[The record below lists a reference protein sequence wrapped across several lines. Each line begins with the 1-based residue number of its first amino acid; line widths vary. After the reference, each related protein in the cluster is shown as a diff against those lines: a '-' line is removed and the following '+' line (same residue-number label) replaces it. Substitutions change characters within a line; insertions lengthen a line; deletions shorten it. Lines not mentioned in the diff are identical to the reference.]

1 MKYITKYISS
11 TQANKENIAS
21 PLDVSLVS
29 SLLLPHRGNQHPD
42 FYNARFPA
50 WLFCFV
56 LLCVFFFLIFSICL
70 FGCTGS

>member
-42 FYNARFPA
+42 FYNDRFLD
-50 WLFCFV
+50 WFCFV
-56 LLCVFFFLIFSICL
+56 LLCVCVFNI
-70 FGCTGS
+70 